1 MLTIPVTYLELPIS
15 KEQRPKRYL
24 KKPSEKSMDR
34 YLRKIERQFENEKKR
49 NN

>member
-1 MLTIPVTYLELPIS
+1 MLTIPVTYLELPIP

-34 YLRKIERQFENEKKR
+34 YLRKIERLLENELAR
-49 NN
+49 